1 MAQARVKTRVY
12 WEIKFPD
19 IPHCTRRR
27 RAWYDTLLGGMG
39 TLYGVANAAD
49 NEVTRTMLS
58 NTGQHASEAIH
69 QVGVWLP
76 KAMIGQLENTG
87 VWKKAFTWELKLWNE
102 TYDALKNLSHMGNW
116 TTCALQ
122 MIHAEAQKKRFQRIM
137 TTGNYHEWRR
147 VWNICSKLWLQL
159 HSERTKCNST
169 YCAGYW
175 TQYNVSTVKTICKY
189 QVLPMITTTGFWF
202 LHLDGEW
209 MDVGTNT
216 TYKMKMCDETDR
228 GMACILQQGHSNPC
242 LTDSEA
248 VLCDWTREP
257 RREMLWQ
264 IGPHALCVATMQNN
278 SQVPSVPFVGCLYNV
293 HLWHW
298 GNQTYRLTNYSV
310 QWDVLKNP
318 WNLSLERF
326 KCALEQ
332 HPLKFRKLYSHIRL
346 TSLSSWC
353 PH

>member
-1 MAQARVKTRVY
+1 
-12 WEIKFPD
+12 
-19 IPHCTRRR
+19 
-27 RAWYDTLLGGMG
+27 
-39 TLYGVANAAD
+39 
-49 NEVTRTMLS
+49 
-58 NTGQHASEAIH
+58 
-69 QVGVWLP
+69 
-76 KAMIGQLENTG
+76 
-87 VWKKAFTWELKLWNE
+87 
-102 TYDALKNLSHMGNW
+102 
-116 TTCALQ
+116 
-122 MIHAEAQKKRFQRIM
+122 M

-147 VWNICSKLWLQL
+147 VWNIGSKLWLQL

-175 TQYNVSTVKTICKY
+175 TQCNVSTVKTICKY
-189 QVLPMITTTGFWF
+189 QVLPVITTTGFWF

-216 TYKMKMCDETDR
+216 TYEMKMCDETDR
-228 GMACILQQGHSNPC
+228 GMACTLQQGHSHPC

-248 VLCDWTREP
+248 VLCDRTREP

-310 QWDVLKNP
+310 SNRLTQVQWDVLKNP
-318 WNLSLERF
+318 WNISLERF

-332 HPLKFRKLYSHIRL
+332 STEVQKIIQSHTSNISKLMVSTLVASGRVQHAAKIVQQSSAHHWWDIFSGISVTAWRTLVPPLILLVILIVLLSLCNLLTCIYVRRIRAEVE
-346 TSLSSWC
+346 WVIMQRMR
-353 PH
+353 